1 MPKPKSTNP
10 DAKTR
15 RDSVISFTAPT
26 ATATLLESLAQVR
39 GITRSELLRYLIV
52 KDALENHA
60 TILVEAITE
69 TTQIRRGRPSADAPA
84 SFLDNETV
92 KREAVMSV
100 AGGTFD
106 SSEGI
111 EIYKASLAQQLGC
124 AVENVESQSTELL
137 NSIITANITKQE
149 K

>member
-1 MPKPKSTNP
+1 MAKPKSTNP
-10 DAKTR
+10 DTKQR

-60 TILVEAITE
+60 NILAEAIAE
-69 TTQIRRGRPSADAPA
+69 TTNIRRGRPSADAPE
-84 SFLDNETV
+84 SFIDSEAL
-92 KREAVMSV
+92 KREAVMAV
-100 AGGTFD
+100 ASGTFVN
-106 SSEGI
+106 SEGI
-111 EIYKASLAQQLGC
+111 ELYKSNLAEQLGC
-124 AVENVESQSTELL
+124 EVADLENQSSEILTK
-137 NSIITANITKQE
+137 IIHTNISKQE